1 MDASR
6 RLCVTPRPIAQYL
19 ARFGE
24 EHRCD
29 LTADGSCE
37 PADLAAR
44 AESTVGEETLA
55 LDLVR
60 EEGWSEGYAAGFA
73 AAGREQDEARQSE
86 SFGFDA
92 RLASERVRW
101 VEEQGA
107 GLSAKLDAALA
118 AIEARIGASV
128 ARILRPCLAK
138 LLRERVVDEL
148 AESVGLILGGQD
160 QKLIEV
166 SGPEDLL
173 DSIQRRL
180 TASAGSLA
188 WTPSASTDV
197 KVVADQAIIESRIE
211 AWVHRIDALSK

>member
-1 MDASR
+1 M
-6 RLCVTPRPIAQYL
+6 TPRPIAQYL

-24 EHRCD
+24 ERHCD
-29 LTADGSCE
+29 LPADSSCE

-44 AESTVGEETLA
+44 AEPTVGEETLA
-55 LDLVR
+55 PDLVR
-60 EEGWSEGYAAGFA
+60 EESWSEGYAAGLA

-86 SFGFDA
+86 SLAFEA
-92 RLASERVRW
+92 RLVSDRASW
-101 VEEQGA
+101 AEEQGA
-107 GLSAKLDAALA
+107 GLSTKLDASLA

-138 LLRERVVDEL
+138 LLRERAVDEL

-160 QKLIEV
+160 QRLIEV

-173 DSIQRRL
+173 DSIRRRL
-180 TASAGSLA
+180 TNSAGSLA

-197 KVVADQAIIESRIE
+197 KVVADQAIIELRIE

>member
-1 MDASR
+1 M
-6 RLCVTPRPIAQYL
+6 TPRPIAQYL

-24 EHRCD
+24 EHRCG
-29 LTADGSCE
+29 LTADSSCE

-44 AESTVGEETLA
+44 AELTVGDETLA
-55 LDLVR
+55 PDLVR
-60 EEGWSEGYAAGFA
+60 EQGWSEGYAAGFA

-86 SFGFDA
+86 SLAFEA
-92 RLASERVRW
+92 RLVSERARW

-107 GLSAKLDAALA
+107 GLSAKLDASLA

-148 AESVGLILGGQD
+148 AESVGLILGGHD

-180 TASAGSLA
+180 TASVGSLA